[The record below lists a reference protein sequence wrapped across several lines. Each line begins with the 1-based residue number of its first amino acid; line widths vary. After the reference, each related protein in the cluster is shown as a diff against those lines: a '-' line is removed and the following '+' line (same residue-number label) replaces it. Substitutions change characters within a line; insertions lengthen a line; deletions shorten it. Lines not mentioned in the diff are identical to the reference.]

1 MFDDR
6 IKELSRNTQNK
17 EVLQNFNDKY
27 QKYSLISLNK
37 HKYNTELK
45 NFRLDRTRTKNQ
57 KMNVIDKLVI
67 GDKYETVNKKSLLD
81 LLIHD
86 QDNIIEPPLLTLPNM
101 NEKLWI
107 EKTIGNLVNFILIC
121 VGT

>member
-1 MFDDR
+1 M
-6 IKELSRNTQNK
+6 INNMKNNM
-17 EVLQNFNDKY
+17 NN
-27 QKYSLISLNK
+27 LNK

-57 KMNVIDKLVI
+57 KMNVIDNLVI